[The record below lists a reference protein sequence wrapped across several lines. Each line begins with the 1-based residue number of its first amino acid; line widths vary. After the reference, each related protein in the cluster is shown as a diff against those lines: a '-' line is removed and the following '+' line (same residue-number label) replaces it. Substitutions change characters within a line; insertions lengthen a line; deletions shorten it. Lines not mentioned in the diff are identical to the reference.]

1 MSETGTSASR
11 VWFGLFGV
19 HSDPKSRLLCIAT
32 ALVFLAFPLA
42 DLVSGRLSRGSEV
55 VAAAGLAVFAAL
67 YLRLFWILP
76 SVVTEPRR
84 EGAALLGAIAALSIA
99 LSVAFGDD
107 WLGLLVY
114 LSVAVALALPTRYA
128 LAGVAAVT
136 AIAVAISGE
145 IAVAVQ
151 VVAFGVLLVAVRR
164 LMELVQ
170 ELEAARGQVAAL
182 AVSEERLRLSRDL
195 HDLLG
200 HNLSVITL
208 KSELACKLL
217 AHDPGAVER
226 EVRDIE
232 SVARTS
238 LQEARAAVRGL
249 RGASLQA
256 ELDRAREALEAAGIA
271 ATVRTEGPL
280 PAGIEAPLAFTIR
293 EATTNVI
300 RHSRAR
306 RCEVSVRR
314 TGDAAEVEVRDDGI
328 GTPTS
333 GGEGSGLRGL
343 GERLAQVG
351 GAIDAGPDPDGGFR
365 VIARVPHPGSRTGGV
380 PNEAAAPALTRR

>member
-1 MSETGTSASR
+1 MSETSRPAYR
-11 VWFGLFGV
+11 VWFGLFGG
-19 HSDPKSRLLCIAT
+19 HGDPKSRLLCIAT
-32 ALVFLAFPLA
+32 TLVFLGFPLG
-42 DLVSGRLSRGSEV
+42 DLLSGRFSRGSEV
-55 VAAAGLAVFAAL
+55 VGAAGLAAFVAL

-76 SVVTEPRR
+76 SIATERR
-84 EGAALLGAIAALSIA
+84 AEGAGLLGGVAALSIA
-99 LSVAFGDD
+99 LSIGFGDD

-114 LSVAVALALPTRYA
+114 LSVAVALALPMRFA
-128 LAGVAAVT
+128 LASIAAVVVV
-136 AIAVAISGE
+136 AVAITGE
-145 IAVAVQ
+145 IGVATQ
-151 VVAFGVLLVAVRR
+151 VVTVGVLLVAVRR

-200 HNLSVITL
+200 HNLSLITL
-208 KSELACKLL
+208 KSELARKLV
-217 AHDPGAVER
+217 ARDPAAVER

-232 SVARTS
+232 TVARTS

-249 RGASLQA
+249 RSASLPA
-256 ELDRAREALEAAGIA
+256 ELDRAREALEAAGIEL
-271 ATVRTEGPL
+271 TVRTQGPL
-280 PAGIEAPLAFTIR
+280 PANIQAPLAFAVR

-314 TGDAAEVEVRDDGI
+314 TGNAAEVEVRDDGI

-343 GERLAQVG
+343 AERLAEVG
-351 GAIDAGPDPDGGFR
+351 GTLDAGPATGGGFR
-365 VIARVPHPGSRTGGV
+365 VIARVPLPQQETDVTRSKAT
-380 PNEAAAPALTRR
+380 APA